1 MSVVAKS
8 EKKTTKRLV
17 LLDTHAILHRAYHAL
32 PDFSSKTGEPTGALF
47 GLVTMLL
54 KIISELQ
61 PDFIVATYDVPKP
74 TFRKIAYDDYKGKR
88 GKTDDALVAQIIRSK
103 DVFEAFS
110 IPVYEKE
117 GFEAD
122 DIIGSIVAECRD
134 SDLEV
139 VIASGDMDTLQLVDG
154 RRVQVYTLRKG
165 IKDTILY
172 DEKAVKKRFGFGPK
186 LLPDYKALRGDPSDN
201 IPGVKGIGEKTA
213 TTLVCAY
220 GTFEKL
226 YRALEKDKAQ
236 FLKKTGV
243 TERIAN
249 LLLDEKEE
257 AEFSKMLALIRRD
270 AEVQFSVPSVRWDD
284 AIDMNKAEHLFGDLD
299 FRTLSER
306 LKNAVQG
313 VDTKDDRKNKKKETK
328 NAQSD
333 NQATLGDLYKGEAQ
347 SEEVDPRMLRRVSV
361 ALWVLDSNLTNP
373 SFEDIL
379 RYTET
384 ETLSEAETIILKRI
398 KEENLEFIF
407 KEIEEPLIPVI
418 EAMEKW
424 GIKLD
429 LSALKE
435 LSKDYHAKREDF
447 EKEIFDL
454 AGVEFN
460 MNSPKQLGEVLFDTM
475 NISASGISKTST
487 GARSTRES
495 ELEKLRDKH
504 PIVEKIFEYRELQKL
519 LSTYIDV
526 LPTLVDARDRL
537 HTTFLQHGTTTGRI
551 SSQNPNLQNIP
562 IKTEQ
567 GRHIRRAFIAEE
579 GCVLLSLDYSQIE
592 LRVAAFLSQ
601 DEKLIEIF
609 KSNGDAHTSVAAQ
622 VFNIPEEAVDKEMR
636 RRAKVINF
644 GILYGMGVNALKK
657 NLGTSRAEAQ
667 EFLNEY
673 FHTFK
678 GLSDYLEISK
688 VSARQKG
695 YAETFF
701 GRKRRFDD
709 INSSIPYIRAS
720 AERMAINAPIQGTQ
734 ADIIKQAMIA
744 IQTHLKKEKM
754 DKKCSL
760 VLQIHDELVFEV
772 RDNVV
777 EECAREI
784 KKIMETIVPLEQTEG
799 IPLKVEA
806 SYGKNWLE
814 MENM

>member
-1 MSVVAKS
+1 MGVVAKPN
-8 EKKTTKRLV
+8 KKTTKRVV

-54 KIISELQ
+54 KIITELQ
-61 PDFIVATYDVPKP
+61 PDYIVATYDVPKP

-122 DIIGSIVAECRD
+122 DVIGSIVAEC
-134 SDLEV
+134 SDAELEI
-139 VIASGDMDTLQLVDG
+139 VIASGDMDTLQLVEG
-154 RRVQVYTLRKG
+154 RRVLVYTLRKG

-201 IPGVKGIGEKTA
+201 IPGVRGIGEKTA
-213 TTLVCAY
+213 TTLVCTY
-220 GTFEKL
+220 GTIEKL
-226 YRALEKDKAQ
+226 YHALEKDKDQ
-236 FLKKTGV
+236 FLEKTGV
-243 TERIAN
+243 TERIVN
-249 LLLDEKEE
+249 LLIDQKEE
-257 AEFSKMLALIRRD
+257 SEFSKMLALIRRD
-270 AEVQFSVPSVRWDD
+270 ADVHFSVPSARWNE
-284 AIDMNKAEHLFGDLD
+284 ALDMNKAEHLFKELD

-306 LKNAVQG
+306 LKSAIRGAGSSETNEN
-313 VDTKDDRKNKKKETK
+313 TKKEEKT
-328 NAQSD
+328 AFSD
-333 NQATLGDLYKGEAQ
+333 GQATLGGLYKEEAQ
-347 SEEVDPRMLRRVSV
+347 KEKVDLRTLRKVSV

-373 SFEDIL
+373 SYEDIL
-379 RYTET
+379 RYTGA
-384 ETLSEAETIILKRI
+384 ETLREAEVIIHEKL
-398 KEENLEFIF
+398 KEEDLEFVF
-407 KEIEEPLIPVI
+407 KSIEEPLIPVI
-418 EAMEKW
+418 QSMEDW

-429 LSALKE
+429 LGALKE
-435 LSKDYHAKREDF
+435 LSQDYHRKREGF
-447 EKEIFDL
+447 EKEIFEL

-475 NISASGISKTST
+475 NIPVAGISKTST

-504 PIVEKIFEYRELQKL
+504 PIVDKIFEYRELQKL

-526 LPTLVDARDRL
+526 LPTLVDARNRL

-579 GCVLLSLDYSQIE
+579 DHVLLSLDYSQIE
-592 LRVAAFLSQ
+592 LRVAAFLSR

-609 KSNGDAHTSVAAQ
+609 KSNGDVHTSVAAQ
-622 VFNIPEEAVDKEMR
+622 VFNVPEEAVDKEMR
-636 RRAKVINF
+636 RRAKIINF

-709 INSSIPYIRAS
+709 INSPIPYIRAS

-734 ADIIKQAMIA
+734 ADVIKQAMVA
-744 IQTHLKKEKM
+744 VQKYLKKEKM
-754 DKKCSL
+754 TNKCSL

-772 RDNVV
+772 HKDVV
-777 EECAREI
+777 GECAKEI
-784 KKIMETIVPLEQTEG
+784 KEIMETVVPLQQTEG
-799 IPLKVEA
+799 ILLKVEA
-806 SYGKNWLE
+806 AYGKNWLE

>member
-1 MSVVAKS
+1 MAKP

-74 TFRKIAYDDYKGKR
+74 TFRKIAYEDYKGKR

-122 DIIGSIVAECRD
+122 DVIGSIVAESSD
-134 SDLEV
+134 LDLEV
-139 VIASGDMDTLQLVDG
+139 IIASGDMDTLQLVEG

-186 LLPDYKALRGDPSDN
+186 LLPDYKSLRGDPSDN

-213 TTLVCAY
+213 TTLVCTY
-220 GTFEKL
+220 GTIEKL

-236 FLKKTGV
+236 FIEKTGV
-243 TERIAN
+243 TERIVN
-249 LLLDEKEE
+249 LLLDQKEE
-257 AEFSKMLALIRRD
+257 SEFSKMLALIRRD
-270 AEVQFSVPSVRWDD
+270 AEIKFSAPSIRWDEV
-284 AIDMNKAEHLFGDLD
+284 IDLGKAEHLFKELD

-313 VDTKDDRKNKKKETK
+313 MGKKDESENKKKKEGTPL
-328 NAQSD
+328 SGE
-333 NQATLGDLYKGEAQ
+333 QATLGGLYGGVSTKEN
-347 SEEVDPRMLRRVSV
+347 VDSHKLRKVSV

-373 SFEDIL
+373 SYEDIL

-384 ETLSEAETIILKRI
+384 DTLREAEAVIHKKLK
-398 KEENLEFIF
+398 EADLEFVY
-407 KEIEEPLIPVI
+407 KGIEEPLIPVI

-429 LSALKE
+429 LGALKE
-435 LSKDYHAKREDF
+435 LSRDYHAKREAF
-447 EKEIFDL
+447 EKEVFEI

-475 NISASGISKTST
+475 KIPVAGISKTST

-504 PIVEKIFEYRELQKL
+504 PVVEKIFEYRELQKL

-526 LPTLVDARDRL
+526 LPTLVDAEDRL

-567 GRHIRRAFIAEE
+567 GRHIRRAFIAEKE
-579 GCVLLSLDYSQIE
+579 HVLLSLDYSQIE
-592 LRVAAFLSQ
+592 LRVAAFLSR

-622 VFNIPEEAVDKEMR
+622 VFNVPEEAVDKEMR

-709 INSSIPYIRAS
+709 INSPIPYIRAS

-734 ADIIKQAMIA
+734 ADIIKQAMVA
-744 IQTHLKKEKM
+744 VETHLKKEKM
-754 DKKCSL
+754 DNKCSL

-772 RDNVV
+772 HKDVV
-777 EECAREI
+777 QECAQEI
-784 KKIMETIVPLEQTEG
+784 KRIMETIVPLEQTEG
-799 IPLKVEA
+799 IPLRVEA

-814 MENM
+814 MENI

>member
-1 MSVVAKS
+1 MAKPK
-8 EKKTTKRLV
+8 EKTTKRLV

-61 PDFIVATYDVPKP
+61 PDFIVAAYDVPKP

-122 DIIGSIVAECRD
+122 DVIGSIVNVCND
-134 SDLEV
+134 SDLEI
-139 VIASGDMDTLQLVDG
+139 VIASGDMDTLQLVEG

-186 LLPDYKALRGDPSDN
+186 LLPDFKALRGDPSDN

-220 GTFEKL
+220 GTIEKL
-226 YRALEKDKAQ
+226 YRALEKDKDQ
-236 FLKKTGV
+236 FLEKTGV
-243 TERIAN
+243 TERIIN
-249 LLLDEKEE
+249 LLLDQKEE
-257 AEFSKMLALIRRD
+257 SEFSKMLALIRRD
-270 AEVQFSVPSVRWDD
+270 ADVQFSTPSVRWDEVL
-284 AIDMNKAEHLFGDLD
+284 DMSKAEDLFRDLD

-306 LKNAVQG
+306 LKSAIRG
-313 VDTKDDRKNKKKETK
+313 AGTKDAKESGVGQKEKVT
-328 NAQSD
+328 SPD
-333 NQATLGDLYKGEAQ
+333 EQATLGGLYGEQ
-347 SEEVDPRMLRRVSV
+347 KSKEQVDPHVLRKVSV

-373 SFEDIL
+373 SYEDIL

-384 ETLSEAETIILKRI
+384 KTLSDAEAVISKKL
-398 KEENLEFIF
+398 KEEDLEFVF
-407 KEIEEPLIPVI
+407 KKIEEPLIPVI
-418 EAMEKW
+418 EGMEEW

-429 LSALKE
+429 LRALKE
-435 LSKDYHAKREDF
+435 LSLDYHKKREGF
-447 EKEIFDL
+447 EKEIFEL

-475 NISASGISKTST
+475 NIPVAGISKTST

-495 ELEKLRDKH
+495 ELEKLKDKH

-526 LPTLVDARDRL
+526 LPTLVDARNRL

-579 GCVLLSLDYSQIE
+579 GCVLLALDYSQIE
-592 LRVAAFLSQ
+592 LRVAAFLSR

-609 KSNGDAHTSVAAQ
+609 KSNGDVHTSVAAQ

-734 ADIIKQAMIA
+734 ADVIKQAMVA
-744 IQTHLKKEKM
+744 IQNHLKKEKM
-754 DKKCSL
+754 HQKCSL

-772 RDNVV
+772 SEDVV
-777 EECAREI
+777 QECAQEI
-784 KKIMETIVPLEQTEG
+784 KRIMETIIPLDQTEG
-799 IPLKVEA
+799 VPLKVEA

-814 MENM
+814 MENI

>member
-1 MSVVAKS
+1 MTVML
-8 EKKTTKRLV
+8 KTKRKATKRLV

-54 KIISELQ
+54 KIISELH
-61 PDFIVATYDVPKP
+61 PDYLVATYDVPKP

-103 DVFEAFS
+103 SVFDAFS
-110 IPVYEKE
+110 IPVYEKI

-122 DIIGSIVAECRD
+122 DVIGSIVEECKD
-134 SDLEV
+134 PELEII
-139 VIASGDMDTLQLVDG
+139 IASGDMDTLQLVEG
-154 RRVQVYTLRKG
+154 KRVQVYTLRKG

-186 LLPDYKALRGDPSDN
+186 LLPDYKSLRGDTSDN

-220 GTFEKL
+220 GTREKL
-226 YRALEKDKAQ
+226 YTALEKDKDA
-236 FLKKTGV
+236 FIKKTGV
-243 TERIAN
+243 TPRIAS
-249 LLLDEKEE
+249 LLIDQKEE
-257 AEFSKMLALIRRD
+257 SEFSKMLALIRRD
-270 AEVQFSVPSVRWDD
+270 AEVDFSVPNARWDEVLD
-284 AIDMNKAEHLFGDLD
+284 LEKIESLFKDLD

-306 LKNAVQG
+306 LKKVVRGEAGEN
-313 VDTKDDRKNKKKETK
+313 DTKNTSTSPHTFRGE
-328 NAQSD
+328 QSS
-333 NQATLGDLYKGEAQ
+333 LGGLY
-347 SEEVDPRMLRRVSV
+347 SEEPKEKVDPNQLRRVAI

-373 SFEDIL
+373 NYDDIL
-379 RYTET
+379 RYTEANS
-384 ETLSEAETIILKRI
+384 LAEAEVVIYKKLET
-398 KEENLEFIF
+398 ENLESVFE
-407 KEIEEPLIPVI
+407 KIEKPLIPVI
-418 EAMEKW
+418 EKMEKR
-424 GIKLD
+424 GIRLD
-429 LSALKE
+429 LTAIKE
-435 LSKDYHAKREDF
+435 LSRDYHKRREGF
-447 EKEIFDL
+447 EREIFEL

-460 MNSPKQLGEVLFDTM
+460 INSPKQLGEILFDTM
-475 NISASGISKTST
+475 NLSATGISKTST

-526 LPTLVDARDRL
+526 LPTLVDQEDRL

-567 GRHIRRAFIAEE
+567 GRHIRRAFIAKD
-579 GCVLLSLDYSQIE
+579 GHQLLSLDYSQIE
-592 LRVAAFLSQ
+592 LRVAAFLSR
-601 DEKLIEIF
+601 DEKLVEIF
-609 KSNGDAHTSVAAQ
+609 KTNGDVHTSVASQ
-622 VFNIPEEAVDKEMR
+622 VFNVPEEAVDKEMR
-636 RRAKVINF
+636 RRAKIINF
-644 GILYGMGVNALKK
+644 GILYGMGVNALKT
-657 NLGTSRAEAQ
+657 NLGTTRTEAQ

-673 FHTFK
+673 FHTFR
-678 GLSDYLEISK
+678 GLRDYLEISK
-688 VSARQKG
+688 VSARHKG

-701 GRKRRFDD
+701 GRKRRFND

-734 ADIIKQAMIA
+734 ADVIKQAMVSVDKY
-744 IQTHLKKEKM
+744 LKNNKLE
-754 DKKCSL
+754 CFL

-772 RDNVV
+772 RDELVENCAKNIKEIMENVV
-777 EECAREI
+777 S
-784 KKIMETIVPLEQTEG
+784 LDDTEG

-806 SYGKNWLE
+806 SVGKNWME
-814 MENM
+814 MKNI

>member
-1 MSVVAKS
+1 MTVML
-8 EKKTTKRLV
+8 KTKRKATKRLV

-54 KIISELQ
+54 KIISELH
-61 PDFIVATYDVPKP
+61 PDYLVATYDVPKP

-103 DVFEAFS
+103 SVFDAFS
-110 IPVYEKE
+110 IPVYEKI

-122 DIIGSIVAECRD
+122 DVIGSIVEECKD
-134 SDLEV
+134 PELEII
-139 VIASGDMDTLQLVDG
+139 IASGDMDTLQLVEG
-154 RRVQVYTLRKG
+154 KRVQVYTLRKG

-186 LLPDYKALRGDPSDN
+186 LLPDYKSLRGDTSDN

-220 GTFEKL
+220 GTREKL
-226 YRALEKDKAQ
+226 YTALEKDKDA
-236 FLKKTGV
+236 FIKKTGV
-243 TERIAN
+243 TPRIAS
-249 LLLDEKEE
+249 LLIDQKEE
-257 AEFSKMLALIRRD
+257 SEFSKMLALIRRD
-270 AEVQFSVPSVRWDD
+270 AEVDFSVPNARWDEVLD
-284 AIDMNKAEHLFGDLD
+284 LEKIESLFKDLD

-306 LKNAVQG
+306 LKKVVRGEAGEN
-313 VDTKDDRKNKKKETK
+313 DTKNTSTSPHTFRGG
-328 NAQSD
+328 QSS
-333 NQATLGDLYKGEAQ
+333 LGGLY
-347 SEEVDPRMLRRVSV
+347 SEEPKEKVDPNQLRRVAI

-373 SFEDIL
+373 NYDDIL
-379 RYTET
+379 RYTEANS
-384 ETLSEAETIILKRI
+384 LAEAEVVIYKKLET
-398 KEENLEFIF
+398 ENLESVFE
-407 KEIEEPLIPVI
+407 KIEKPLIPVI
-418 EAMEKW
+418 EKMEKR
-424 GIKLD
+424 GIRLD
-429 LSALKE
+429 LTAIKE
-435 LSKDYHAKREDF
+435 LSRDYHKRREGF
-447 EKEIFDL
+447 EREIFEL

-460 MNSPKQLGEVLFDTM
+460 INSPKQLGEILFDTM
-475 NISASGISKTST
+475 NLSATGISKTST

-526 LPTLVDARDRL
+526 LPTLVDQEDRL

-567 GRHIRRAFIAEE
+567 GRHIRRAFIAKD
-579 GCVLLSLDYSQIE
+579 GHQLLSLDYSQIE
-592 LRVAAFLSQ
+592 LRVAAFLSR
-601 DEKLIEIF
+601 DEKLVEIF
-609 KSNGDAHTSVAAQ
+609 KTNGDVHTSVASQ
-622 VFNIPEEAVDKEMR
+622 VFNVPEEAVDKEMR
-636 RRAKVINF
+636 RRAKIINF
-644 GILYGMGVNALKK
+644 GILYGMGVNALKT
-657 NLGTSRAEAQ
+657 NLGTTRTEAQ

-673 FHTFK
+673 FHTFR
-678 GLSDYLEISK
+678 GLRDYLEISK
-688 VSARQKG
+688 VSARHKG

-701 GRKRRFDD
+701 GRKRRFND

-734 ADIIKQAMIA
+734 ADVIKQAMVSVDKY
-744 IQTHLKKEKM
+744 LKNNKLE
-754 DKKCSL
+754 CFL

-772 RDNVV
+772 RDELVENCAKNIKEIMENVV
-777 EECAREI
+777 S
-784 KKIMETIVPLEQTEG
+784 LDDTEG

-806 SYGKNWLE
+806 SVGKNWME
-814 MENM
+814 MKNI

>member
-1 MSVVAKS
+1 MGVVAKS
-8 EKKTTKRLV
+8 DKKTTKRLV

-61 PDFIVATYDVPKP
+61 PDYIVATYDVPKP
-74 TFRKIAYDDYKGKR
+74 TFRKIAYEDYKGKR

-103 DVFEAFS
+103 DVFGAFS
-110 IPVYEKE
+110 IPIYEKE

-122 DIIGSIVAECRD
+122 DVIGSIVDECKD
-134 SDLEV
+134 SDLEI

-213 TTLVCAY
+213 TTLVCTY
-220 GTFEKL
+220 GTIEKL
-226 YRALEKDKAQ
+226 YAALGKDKAQ
-236 FLKKTGV
+236 FIKKTGV
-243 TERIAN
+243 TERIVN
-249 LLLDEKEE
+249 LLIDQKEE
-257 AEFSKMLALIRRD
+257 SEFSKMLALIRRD
-270 AEVQFSVPSVRWDD
+270 AEVEFSAPSIRWDEV
-284 AIDMNKAEHLFGDLD
+284 IDLNKAEHLFKELD

-306 LKNAVQG
+306 LRNAVQG
-313 VDTKDDRKNKKKETK
+313 TGKKEEGDNKKRKEGAPLS
-328 NAQSD
+328 ND
-333 NQATLGDLYKGEAQ
+333 QATLGGLYGEGDAGGR
-347 SEEVDPRMLRRVSV
+347 VDPHTLRKVSV

-373 SFEDIL
+373 THEDIL

-384 ETLSEAETIILKRI
+384 DTLADAEAMIHKKLKQ
-398 KEENLEFIF
+398 EELEFIF

-418 EAMEKW
+418 EAMERS
-424 GIKLD
+424 GVKLD
-429 LSALKE
+429 LRALKE
-435 LSKDYHAKREDF
+435 LSGDYHAKRETF
-447 EKEIFDL
+447 EKEIFEL

-460 MNSPKQLGEVLFDTM
+460 MNSPKQLGDVLFDVMKIPTV
-475 NISASGISKTST
+475 GISKTAT

-504 PIVEKIFEYRELQKL
+504 PIVEKILEYRELQKL

-526 LPTLVDARDRL
+526 LPTLVDERGRL

-579 GCVLLSLDYSQIE
+579 GHVLLSLDYSQIE
-592 LRVAAFLSQ
+592 LRVAAFLSG

-609 KSNGDAHTSVAAQ
+609 RSNGDAHTSVAAQ
-622 VFNIPEEAVDKEMR
+622 VFNVPEEAVDKEMR

-709 INSSIPYIRAS
+709 INSPIPYIRAS

-734 ADIIKQAMIA
+734 ADIIKQAMVA
-744 IQTHLKKEKM
+744 IQAHLKKVKM
-754 DKKCSL
+754 DKRCSL

-772 RDNVV
+772 HKDVV
-777 EECAREI
+777 EECAQEI
-784 KKIMETIVPLEQTEG
+784 KEIMETIVPLEKTEG
-799 IPLKVEA
+799 IPLRVEA
-806 SYGKNWLE
+806 SYGENWLE
-814 MENM
+814 MENI